1 MKCYGCY
8 YSYCSDFSQVNDL
21 YASKTL
27 SDTEESSF
35 FHLFRISGLDLC
47 VWEYKTIVSALRM
60 PRSVLTELHL
70 VNNTFYSRDDE
81 GAEIL
86 IDGLRNCQCKLKTLR
101 LVKVLFFVMLFVII
115 CFNENYFIIIL

>member
-8 YSYCSDFSQVNDL
+8 YSYCSDFSQVNHL
-21 YASKTL
+21 HASKTL
-27 SDTEESSF
+27 SDTEEPSF
-35 FHLFRISGLDLC
+35 FPHLFRISGLDLS

-70 VNNTFYSRDDE
+70 VNNTFYSRNDE

-86 IDGLRNCQCKLKTLR
+86 IDGLGNCQCKLKTLR
-101 LVKVLFFVMLFVII
+101 LVRVLFFVMFCYHLF
-115 CFNENYFIIIL
+115 E

>member
-1 MKCYGCY
+1 MGAITPIAVISVKLMICMLLKHY
-8 YSYCSDFSQVNDL
+8 QILKNNL
-21 YASKTL
+21 
-27 SDTEESSF
+27 F
-35 FHLFRISGLDLC
+35 FHLFRISGLDLS

-101 LVKVLFFVMLFVII
+101 LVRVIFFMMLFVII
-115 CFNENYFIIIL
+115 CLNETDFIIIL